1 MSQINKYSLLLSL
14 IFNGGLLIYLF
25 GAIPFFLFLSL
36 VVNVCLL
43 WYIKNYLDK
52 QKKLEDDV
60 VDVVNKIDLFN
71 SHIENLHELEL
82 YYGDE
87 NLQKL
92 MEHSNELINYFI
104 DFQAEHFD
112 VEVEEADEDGG

>member
-52 QKKLEDDV
+52 QRRLEDDV
-60 VDVVNKIDLFN
+60 VDIVNKIDLFN
-71 SHIENLHELEL
+71 SHIESLHELEL

>member
-14 IFNGGLLIYLF
+14 VFNGGLLIYLF

-36 VVNVCLL
+36 VLNVSLL
-43 WYIKNYLDK
+43 WYIKKYLDK
-52 QKKLEDDV
+52 QRKLEDDV
-60 VDVVNKIDLFN
+60 VDIVNKIDLFN

-112 VEVEEADEDGG
+112 VEVEEADEDGS

>member
-112 VEVEEADEDGG
+112 VEVEEADEDGS